1 MGSNR
6 TVMATVLIISFTAT
20 ALAMLFIGLGNLA
33 HATPD
38 PAAPQLLL
46 TEIVVTPTEGEFI
59 EIHNPTGQIITLTD
73 VYLTDATN
81 AGTGNYYY
89 NIVTGASAGGAG
101 GGGSDFHARF
111 PPEATIGPGEYQ
123 TIALRGSAN
132 FSTTYGLAPTYE
144 LSEDES
150 TPDAIPDMLEVL
162 PGSIGGQAG
171 LTDSGEVVILYFWD
185 GTSDLVT
192 DLDYVVWGDKA
203 EAVDKTGVSIDGPDE
218 DDIPGTYLADTAID
232 FQDVLGTGNPLHTSI
247 TSVQRKDLAEG
258 TETRTGG
265 NGAAG
270 DDETSE
276 DLSNTWCKAAPSP
289 NAATSC
295 RDTPTISKQA
305 PPLVEAGERFTYT
318 ITVENNLGY
327 LLSDLLI
334 ADVIPTN
341 VIFAESESG
350 IPGPDKVISW
360 TISSLANGE
369 GIAVT
374 YAVTASNS
382 LTTVTNTNYRITAT
396 NFTTPTIG
404 DPVTTLVLPPEL
416 ERVAIHDIQGAD
428 HISPF
433 NGQPVQAVHGVVTA
447 VRPPDGFYMQDSNP
461 DANEATSEGI
471 LVKAGGINVSDEVF
485 VSGVVNESVLNN
497 DLSVTQ
503 IITPTVVISSS
514 GNALPPA
521 TTIGVGGRIPPT
533 QVIDDDGLSSFEPI
547 TDGLDFYES
556 LEGMLAQVNEAH
568 VVGPTSGPGEIVVV
582 SDNGVNASPLTARGG
597 LFIQPQ
603 DFNPE
608 RIIIDDD
615 LISTAPQVN
624 VGDRFTAPITGV
636 LDYSFGNF
644 KLLNSEALP
653 SIISGGLTME
663 TTTPL
668 SAALRDNQLAIA
680 SYNVSNL
687 SPGDEP
693 ARFATLASQIV
704 DNLAAP
710 DIIALQE
717 IQDNSGLTND
727 GTVSAS
733 DTYQAL
739 IEAIT
744 AASGPT
750 YDFREIAPEDLQD
763 GGEPGANIRVGFLF
777 RPDRVTFVD
786 RGNATATEATSVT
799 FSTTGLELSLSP
811 GRIDPTN
818 SAFADTPKS
827 LAGEFLFNDHKIFVI
842 NNHFNSKQDD
852 DPLFG
857 SVQPPVRHSEIQRA
871 QIAQVIND
879 FVDNILA
886 QDAEAK
892 VIVLGDLNDFP
903 FSQPISDTL
912 TAGVLTNLASSLPAG
927 DQYTFI
933 LDGNSQML
941 DYILVSNSLNQVLA
955 DFDIVHTNT
964 EFSID
969 TRPSDHDPILVRLN
983 LLSEPSIY
991 LPFISR

>member
-1 MGSNR
+1 MRSKR
-6 TVMATVLIISFTAT
+6 TVIATVLMTSIT
-20 ALAMLFIGLGNLA
+20 ALVLLFIGLDNLA
-33 HATPD
+33 HTTPD

-46 TEIVVTPTEGEFI
+46 TEIVVTPTEGELI

-89 NIVTGASAGGAG
+89 NIVIGASAGGAG

-111 PPEATIGPGEYQ
+111 PPGATIGPGEYQ

-132 FSTTYGLAPTYE
+132 FSTTYGLVPTYE
-144 LSEDES
+144 LSEDDS
-150 TPDAIPDMLEVL
+150 TPDAIPDMVEAL

-192 DLDYVVWGDKA
+192 DLDYIVWGDKA
-203 EAVDKTGVSIDGPDE
+203 EAVDKTNVSIDGPDD
-218 DDIPGTYLADTAID
+218 DDIPSTYLADTGIN

-258 TETRTGG
+258 TETRSGG

-276 DLSNTWCKAAPSP
+276 DLSNTWCEAAPSP
-289 NAATSC
+289 KAATNC
-295 RDTPTISKQA
+295 RDTPTINKQV

-327 LLSDLLI
+327 PLSDLLI
-334 ADVIPTN
+334 ADVIPNN
-341 VIFAESESG
+341 VIFAASESG

-369 GIAVT
+369 AIVVT

-396 NFTTPTIG
+396 NFTTPTLG

-428 HISPF
+428 HISPLK
-433 NGQPVQAVHGVVTA
+433 GQAVQAVPGIVTA
-447 VRPPDGFYMQDSNP
+447 VRPPDGFYMQDPNP
-461 DANEATSEGI
+461 DMDEATSEGI
-471 LVKAGGINVSDEVF
+471 LVKADGTNIGDEVF
-485 VSGVVNESVLNN
+485 VSGIVNESVLGN

-514 GNALPPA
+514 SNALPPA
-521 TTIGVGGRIPPT
+521 TTIGAGGRVPPT
-533 QVIDDDGLSSFEPI
+533 QVIDDDGLSSFDPA
-547 TDGLDFYES
+547 TDGIDFYES
-556 LEGMLAQVNEAH
+556 LEGMLVQVNEAH
-568 VVGPTSGPGEIVVV
+568 VVGPTSGSGEIVVV
-582 SDNGVNASPLTARGG
+582 SDSGADAGLLTARGG
-597 LFIQPQ
+597 LLIQPQ

-615 LISTAPQVN
+615 LISNGPQVN
-624 VGDRFTAPITGV
+624 VGDRFIAPITGV
-636 LDYSFGNF
+636 LDYSVGNF
-644 KLLNSEALP
+644 KLLNSVALP
-653 SIISGGLTME
+653 SITSGGLTME

-668 SAALRDNQLAIA
+668 SAALRDNQLAVA

-687 SPGDEP
+687 SPEDDP

-704 DNLAAP
+704 NHLAAP
-710 DIIALQE
+710 DIIGLQE
-717 IQDNSGLTND
+717 IQDNSGPAND
-727 GTVSAS
+727 GTVSAN

-739 IEAIT
+739 IEAII
-744 AASGPT
+744 AAGGPG
-750 YDFREIAPEDLQD
+750 YNFRDITPEDLQD

-799 FSTTGLELSLSP
+799 VSTTGLELSLSP
-811 GRIDPTN
+811 GRIDPTH

-827 LAGEFLFNDHKIFVI
+827 LVGEFLLNGQKIFVI

-857 SVQPPVRHSEIQRA
+857 SVQPPGRHSEIQRT
-871 QIAQVIND
+871 QIAQVINN
-879 FVDNILA
+879 FVDNILS
-886 QDAEAK
+886 QDAEAR

-903 FSQPISDTL
+903 FAQPISSTL
-912 TAGVLTNLASSLPAG
+912 TGGVLINLASSLPTE
-927 DQYTFI
+927 DRYTFVF
-933 LDGNSQML
+933 DGNSQML
-941 DYILVSNSLNQVLA
+941 DHILVSDSLNQALT

-969 TRPSDHDPILVRLN
+969 TRPSNHDPILARFN
-983 LLSEPSIY
+983 LLSKPSIY